1 MFKRRAEEFSLVNRR
16 DAGYNNDHSGM
27 QWFSAMESEE
37 V

>member
-1 MFKRRAEEFSLVNRR
+1 MFEPRAEEFSLVNRR
-16 DAGYNNDHSGM
+16 DAGNNNGHSGM